1 MTETPPPV
9 LEIKGLVRRYATL
22 VALGELDLEVDEGEF
37 VALVGPNG
45 AGKSTLLAC
54 VAGLLE
60 PSEGE
65 VRVAGATAGSLPA
78 RAATSYLGDE
88 PVLYDDLSL
97 EEHLEYVARLHGL
110 EDWERP
116 AADLVT
122 RLGLDERVDDL
133 PAHFSKGM
141 RQKTSI
147 ALGLLRPFELLL
159 ADEPFDGLD
168 PPSREV
174 LTDLLTEAAA
184 SGAAVIVS
192 THRLDIAERASRCI
206 ALFDGKVTHD
216 GPADEATMHETPAL
230 TRVLRP
236 LSAIG
241 SQTYHIVGDARRPQ
255 ADVIGCVPPHCPPKQ
270 PARLVAGFVPH
281 PVEQA
286 LVIGVAVR
294 LEAQQQ
300 VWIGSIEPGRPAS
313 REGKDVLPDRFGKP
327 VDPEDLEELVF
338 QASLGRP
345 LARTTFGHQFGE
357 DGGSRHT
364 SAGNPLEQSLDRS
377 KGRRSCERPRHQSRR
392 RASSALCSSLQIELT
407 RQIEQGPRRGSDRN
421 HA

>member
-1 MTETPPPV
+1 MTTETPEIPESGEAHAPV
-9 LEIKGLVRRYATL
+9 LGVHGLIRRYATL
-22 VALGELDLEVDEGEF
+22 VALGELDLEIEPGEF

-60 PSEGE
+60 PTEGE
-65 VRVAGATAGSLPA
+65 VKILGYNAGSIPA

-116 AADLVT
+116 AADLVN

-147 ALGLLRPFELLL
+147 ALGLLRPFQLLL

-174 LTDLLTEAAA
+174 LTDLLTESAA

-216 GPADEATMHETPAL
+216 GPADEATMQKL
-230 TRVLRP
+230 
-236 LSAIG
+236 
-241 SQTYHIVGDARRPQ
+241 
-255 ADVIGCVPPHCPPKQ
+255 
-270 PARLVAGFVPH
+270 
-281 PVEQA
+281 
-286 LVIGVAVR
+286 
-294 LEAQQQ
+294 
-300 VWIGSIEPGRPAS
+300 
-313 REGKDVLPDRFGKP
+313 LP
-327 VDPEDLEELVF
+327 
-338 QASLGRP
+338 
-345 LARTTFGHQFGE
+345 
-357 DGGSRHT
+357 
-364 SAGNPLEQSLDRS
+364 
-377 KGRRSCERPRHQSRR
+377 
-392 RASSALCSSLQIELT
+392 
-407 RQIEQGPRRGSDRN
+407 
-421 HA
+421 

>member
-1 MTETPPPV
+1 MNEEHVPV
-9 LEIKGLVRRYATL
+9 LDVKGLVRRYATL
-22 VALGELDLEVDEGEF
+22 VALGQLDLEIEQGEF
-37 VALVGPNG
+37 IALVGPNG

-60 PSEGE
+60 PSDGE
-65 VRVAGATAGSLPA
+65 VKVLGYNAGSIPA

-122 RLGLDERVDDL
+122 RLGLEERVDDL

-147 ALGLLRPFELLL
+147 ALGLLRPFQLLL

-174 LTDLLTEAAA
+174 LTDLLTESAA

-216 GPADEATMHETPAL
+216 GPADEATMQKL
-230 TRVLRP
+230 
-236 LSAIG
+236 
-241 SQTYHIVGDARRPQ
+241 
-255 ADVIGCVPPHCPPKQ
+255 
-270 PARLVAGFVPH
+270 
-281 PVEQA
+281 
-286 LVIGVAVR
+286 
-294 LEAQQQ
+294 
-300 VWIGSIEPGRPAS
+300 
-313 REGKDVLPDRFGKP
+313 LP
-327 VDPEDLEELVF
+327 
-338 QASLGRP
+338 
-345 LARTTFGHQFGE
+345 
-357 DGGSRHT
+357 
-364 SAGNPLEQSLDRS
+364 
-377 KGRRSCERPRHQSRR
+377 
-392 RASSALCSSLQIELT
+392 
-407 RQIEQGPRRGSDRN
+407 
-421 HA
+421 

>member
-1 MTETPPPV
+1 MSEEHVPV
-9 LEIKGLVRRYATL
+9 LDVKGLVRRYATL
-22 VALGELDLEVDEGEF
+22 VALGELDLEIEEGEF
-37 VALVGPNG
+37 IALVGPNG

-65 VRVAGATAGSLPA
+65 VKVLGYNAGSIPA

-116 AADLVT
+116 AVDLVT
-122 RLGLDERVDDL
+122 RLGLEERVDDL

-147 ALGLLRPFELLL
+147 ALGLLRPFQLLL

-174 LTDLLTEAAA
+174 LTDLLAESAA

-206 ALFDGKVTHD
+206 ALFDGQVAHD
-216 GPADEATMHETPAL
+216 GPADEATMQKL
-230 TRVLRP
+230 
-236 LSAIG
+236 
-241 SQTYHIVGDARRPQ
+241 
-255 ADVIGCVPPHCPPKQ
+255 
-270 PARLVAGFVPH
+270 
-281 PVEQA
+281 
-286 LVIGVAVR
+286 
-294 LEAQQQ
+294 
-300 VWIGSIEPGRPAS
+300 
-313 REGKDVLPDRFGKP
+313 LP
-327 VDPEDLEELVF
+327 
-338 QASLGRP
+338 
-345 LARTTFGHQFGE
+345 
-357 DGGSRHT
+357 
-364 SAGNPLEQSLDRS
+364 
-377 KGRRSCERPRHQSRR
+377 
-392 RASSALCSSLQIELT
+392 
-407 RQIEQGPRRGSDRN
+407 
-421 HA
+421 

>member
-1 MTETPPPV
+1 MSDEERVPV
-9 LEIKGLVRRYATL
+9 LDIRGLVRRYATL
-22 VALGELDLEVDEGEF
+22 VALGELDLDIEAGEF
-37 VALVGPNG
+37 IALVGPNG

-65 VRVAGATAGSLPA
+65 VKVLGYNAGSIPA

-147 ALGLLRPFELLL
+147 ALGLLRPFQLLL

-168 PPSREV
+168 PPSREI
-174 LTDLLTEAAA
+174 LTDLLSEAAA

-206 ALFDGKVTHD
+206 ALFDGKITHD
-216 GPADEATMHETPAL
+216 GPADQETMQKL
-230 TRVLRP
+230 
-236 LSAIG
+236 
-241 SQTYHIVGDARRPQ
+241 
-255 ADVIGCVPPHCPPKQ
+255 
-270 PARLVAGFVPH
+270 
-281 PVEQA
+281 
-286 LVIGVAVR
+286 
-294 LEAQQQ
+294 
-300 VWIGSIEPGRPAS
+300 
-313 REGKDVLPDRFGKP
+313 LP
-327 VDPEDLEELVF
+327 
-338 QASLGRP
+338 
-345 LARTTFGHQFGE
+345 
-357 DGGSRHT
+357 
-364 SAGNPLEQSLDRS
+364 
-377 KGRRSCERPRHQSRR
+377 
-392 RASSALCSSLQIELT
+392 
-407 RQIEQGPRRGSDRN
+407 
-421 HA
+421 

>member
-1 MTETPPPV
+1 MSEEHVPV
-9 LEIKGLVRRYATL
+9 LDVKGLVRRYATL
-22 VALGELDLEVDEGEF
+22 VALGELDLEIEEGEF
-37 VALVGPNG
+37 IALVGPNG

-65 VRVAGATAGSLPA
+65 VRVLGYNAGSIPA

-110 EDWERP
+110 EAWERP

-122 RLGLDERVDDL
+122 RLGLEERVDDL

-147 ALGLLRPFELLL
+147 ALGLLRPFQLLL

-174 LTDLLTEAAA
+174 LTDLLTESAA

-206 ALFDGKVTHD
+206 ALFDGQVTHD
-216 GPADEATMHETPAL
+216 GPADEATMQKL
-230 TRVLRP
+230 
-236 LSAIG
+236 
-241 SQTYHIVGDARRPQ
+241 
-255 ADVIGCVPPHCPPKQ
+255 
-270 PARLVAGFVPH
+270 
-281 PVEQA
+281 
-286 LVIGVAVR
+286 
-294 LEAQQQ
+294 
-300 VWIGSIEPGRPAS
+300 
-313 REGKDVLPDRFGKP
+313 LP
-327 VDPEDLEELVF
+327 
-338 QASLGRP
+338 
-345 LARTTFGHQFGE
+345 
-357 DGGSRHT
+357 
-364 SAGNPLEQSLDRS
+364 
-377 KGRRSCERPRHQSRR
+377 
-392 RASSALCSSLQIELT
+392 
-407 RQIEQGPRRGSDRN
+407 
-421 HA
+421 

>member
-1 MTETPPPV
+1 VNEEHVPV
-9 LEIKGLVRRYATL
+9 LEVKGLVRRYATL
-22 VALGELDLEVDEGEF
+22 VALGELDLEIEEGEF

-65 VRVAGATAGSLPA
+65 VKILGYNAGSIPA

-122 RLGLDERVDDL
+122 RLGLEERVDHL

-147 ALGLLRPFELLL
+147 ALGLLRPFQLLL

-174 LTDLLTEAAA
+174 LSDLLAESAA

-206 ALFDGKVTHD
+206 ALFDGQVTHD
-216 GPADEATMHETPAL
+216 GPADEATMQKL
-230 TRVLRP
+230 
-236 LSAIG
+236 
-241 SQTYHIVGDARRPQ
+241 
-255 ADVIGCVPPHCPPKQ
+255 
-270 PARLVAGFVPH
+270 
-281 PVEQA
+281 
-286 LVIGVAVR
+286 
-294 LEAQQQ
+294 
-300 VWIGSIEPGRPAS
+300 
-313 REGKDVLPDRFGKP
+313 LP
-327 VDPEDLEELVF
+327 
-338 QASLGRP
+338 
-345 LARTTFGHQFGE
+345 
-357 DGGSRHT
+357 
-364 SAGNPLEQSLDRS
+364 
-377 KGRRSCERPRHQSRR
+377 
-392 RASSALCSSLQIELT
+392 
-407 RQIEQGPRRGSDRN
+407 
-421 HA
+421 

>member
-1 MTETPPPV
+1 VHGEPQPPV
-9 LEIKGLVRRYATL
+9 LQIKGLIRRYATL
-22 VALGELDLEVDEGEF
+22 TALGELDLEVDGGEF

-54 VAGLLE
+54 IAGLLE

-65 VRVAGATAGSLPA
+65 VRVDGAVAGSIPA

-97 EEHLEYVARLHGL
+97 EEHLEYVARLHGV
-110 EDWERP
+110 EDWELP

-147 ALGLLRPFELLL
+147 ALGLARPFQLLL

-192 THRLDIAERASRCI
+192 THRLDIAERASRAI
-206 ALFDGKVTHD
+206 SLFDGKITHD
-216 GPADEATMHETPAL
+216 GPADQATML
-230 TRVLRP
+230 KL
-236 LSAIG
+236 
-241 SQTYHIVGDARRPQ
+241 
-255 ADVIGCVPPHCPPKQ
+255 
-270 PARLVAGFVPH
+270 
-281 PVEQA
+281 
-286 LVIGVAVR
+286 
-294 LEAQQQ
+294 
-300 VWIGSIEPGRPAS
+300 
-313 REGKDVLPDRFGKP
+313 LP
-327 VDPEDLEELVF
+327 
-338 QASLGRP
+338 
-345 LARTTFGHQFGE
+345 
-357 DGGSRHT
+357 
-364 SAGNPLEQSLDRS
+364 
-377 KGRRSCERPRHQSRR
+377 
-392 RASSALCSSLQIELT
+392 
-407 RQIEQGPRRGSDRN
+407 
-421 HA
+421 

>member
-1 MTETPPPV
+1 MSEEHVPV
-9 LEIKGLVRRYATL
+9 LDVKGLVRRYATL
-22 VALGELDLEVDEGEF
+22 VALGELDLDIEEGEF
-37 VALVGPNG
+37 IALVGPNG

-65 VRVAGATAGSLPA
+65 VKVLGYNAGSIPA

-116 AADLVT
+116 AVDLVT
-122 RLGLDERVDDL
+122 RLGLEERVDDL

-147 ALGLLRPFELLL
+147 ALGLLRPFQLLL

-174 LTDLLTEAAA
+174 LTDLLAESAA

-216 GPADEATMHETPAL
+216 GPADEATMQKL
-230 TRVLRP
+230 
-236 LSAIG
+236 
-241 SQTYHIVGDARRPQ
+241 
-255 ADVIGCVPPHCPPKQ
+255 
-270 PARLVAGFVPH
+270 
-281 PVEQA
+281 
-286 LVIGVAVR
+286 
-294 LEAQQQ
+294 
-300 VWIGSIEPGRPAS
+300 
-313 REGKDVLPDRFGKP
+313 LP
-327 VDPEDLEELVF
+327 
-338 QASLGRP
+338 
-345 LARTTFGHQFGE
+345 
-357 DGGSRHT
+357 
-364 SAGNPLEQSLDRS
+364 
-377 KGRRSCERPRHQSRR
+377 
-392 RASSALCSSLQIELT
+392 
-407 RQIEQGPRRGSDRN
+407 
-421 HA
+421 

>member
-1 MTETPPPV
+1 MSEEHVPV
-9 LEIKGLVRRYATL
+9 LDVKGLVRRYATL
-22 VALGELDLEVDEGEF
+22 VALGELDLEITEGEF
-37 VALVGPNG
+37 IALVGPNG
-45 AGKSTLLAC
+45 AGKSTFLAC

-65 VRVAGATAGSLPA
+65 VKVLGYNAGSIPA

-122 RLGLDERVDDL
+122 RLGLEERVDDL

-147 ALGLLRPFELLL
+147 ALGLLRPFQLLL

-174 LTDLLTEAAA
+174 LTDLLTESAA

-206 ALFDGKVTHD
+206 ALFDGQVTHD
-216 GPADEATMHETPAL
+216 GPADEATMSKL
-230 TRVLRP
+230 
-236 LSAIG
+236 
-241 SQTYHIVGDARRPQ
+241 
-255 ADVIGCVPPHCPPKQ
+255 
-270 PARLVAGFVPH
+270 
-281 PVEQA
+281 
-286 LVIGVAVR
+286 
-294 LEAQQQ
+294 
-300 VWIGSIEPGRPAS
+300 
-313 REGKDVLPDRFGKP
+313 LP
-327 VDPEDLEELVF
+327 
-338 QASLGRP
+338 
-345 LARTTFGHQFGE
+345 
-357 DGGSRHT
+357 
-364 SAGNPLEQSLDRS
+364 
-377 KGRRSCERPRHQSRR
+377 
-392 RASSALCSSLQIELT
+392 
-407 RQIEQGPRRGSDRN
+407 
-421 HA
+421 

>member
-1 MTETPPPV
+1 MTSDESQPPV
-9 LEIKGLVRRYATL
+9 LEVNGLVRRYATL
-22 VALGELDLEVDEGEF
+22 VALGELDLEVEKGEF

-65 VRVAGATAGSLPA
+65 VRVAGAVAGSLPA

-110 EDWERP
+110 QDWERP

-147 ALGLLRPFELLL
+147 ALGLLRPFQLLL

-174 LTDLLTEAAA
+174 LSDLLTESAA

-216 GPADEATMHETPAL
+216 GPADEATMQKL
-230 TRVLRP
+230 
-236 LSAIG
+236 
-241 SQTYHIVGDARRPQ
+241 
-255 ADVIGCVPPHCPPKQ
+255 
-270 PARLVAGFVPH
+270 
-281 PVEQA
+281 
-286 LVIGVAVR
+286 
-294 LEAQQQ
+294 
-300 VWIGSIEPGRPAS
+300 
-313 REGKDVLPDRFGKP
+313 LP
-327 VDPEDLEELVF
+327 
-338 QASLGRP
+338 
-345 LARTTFGHQFGE
+345 
-357 DGGSRHT
+357 
-364 SAGNPLEQSLDRS
+364 
-377 KGRRSCERPRHQSRR
+377 
-392 RASSALCSSLQIELT
+392 
-407 RQIEQGPRRGSDRN
+407 
-421 HA
+421 

>member
-1 MTETPPPV
+1 MSEEHVPV
-9 LEIKGLVRRYATL
+9 LDVKGLVRRYATL
-22 VALGELDLEVDEGEF
+22 VALGELDLEIEEGE
-37 VALVGPNG
+37 VIALVGPNG

-65 VRVAGATAGSLPA
+65 VKVLGYNAGSIPA

-116 AADLVT
+116 AVDLVT
-122 RLGLDERVDDL
+122 RLGLEERVDDL

-147 ALGLLRPFELLL
+147 ALGLLRPFQLLL

-174 LTDLLTEAAA
+174 LTDLLAESAA

-216 GPADEATMHETPAL
+216 GPADEATMQKL
-230 TRVLRP
+230 
-236 LSAIG
+236 
-241 SQTYHIVGDARRPQ
+241 
-255 ADVIGCVPPHCPPKQ
+255 
-270 PARLVAGFVPH
+270 
-281 PVEQA
+281 
-286 LVIGVAVR
+286 
-294 LEAQQQ
+294 
-300 VWIGSIEPGRPAS
+300 
-313 REGKDVLPDRFGKP
+313 LP
-327 VDPEDLEELVF
+327 
-338 QASLGRP
+338 
-345 LARTTFGHQFGE
+345 
-357 DGGSRHT
+357 
-364 SAGNPLEQSLDRS
+364 
-377 KGRRSCERPRHQSRR
+377 
-392 RASSALCSSLQIELT
+392 
-407 RQIEQGPRRGSDRN
+407 
-421 HA
+421 

>member
-1 MTETPPPV
+1 MNDERPPV
-9 LEIKGLVRRYATL
+9 LDVKGLVRRYATL
-22 VALGELDLEVDEGEF
+22 VALGEVDLEIEPGEF
-37 VALVGPNG
+37 IALVGPNG

-65 VRVAGATAGSLPA
+65 VRVLGYNAGSIPA

-116 AADLVT
+116 GADLVT
-122 RLGLDERVDDL
+122 RLGLEERVDDL

-147 ALGLLRPFELLL
+147 ALGLLRPFQLLL

-174 LTDLLTEAAA
+174 LTDLLTESAA

-206 ALFDGKVTHD
+206 ALFDGKITHD
-216 GPADEATMHETPAL
+216 GPADGATMSKL
-230 TRVLRP
+230 
-236 LSAIG
+236 
-241 SQTYHIVGDARRPQ
+241 
-255 ADVIGCVPPHCPPKQ
+255 
-270 PARLVAGFVPH
+270 
-281 PVEQA
+281 
-286 LVIGVAVR
+286 
-294 LEAQQQ
+294 
-300 VWIGSIEPGRPAS
+300 
-313 REGKDVLPDRFGKP
+313 LP
-327 VDPEDLEELVF
+327 
-338 QASLGRP
+338 
-345 LARTTFGHQFGE
+345 
-357 DGGSRHT
+357 
-364 SAGNPLEQSLDRS
+364 
-377 KGRRSCERPRHQSRR
+377 
-392 RASSALCSSLQIELT
+392 
-407 RQIEQGPRRGSDRN
+407 
-421 HA
+421 

>member
-1 MTETPPPV
+1 MSEEHVPV
-9 LEIKGLVRRYATL
+9 LDVKGLVRRYATL
-22 VALGELDLEVDEGEF
+22 VALGELDLEIEEGEF
-37 VALVGPNG
+37 IALVGPNG

-65 VRVAGATAGSLPA
+65 VRVLGYNAGSIPA

-110 EDWERP
+110 EAWERP

-122 RLGLDERVDDL
+122 RLGLEERVDDL

-147 ALGLLRPFELLL
+147 ALGLLRPFQLLL

-174 LTDLLTEAAA
+174 LTDLLTESAA

-216 GPADEATMHETPAL
+216 GPADEATMQKL
-230 TRVLRP
+230 
-236 LSAIG
+236 
-241 SQTYHIVGDARRPQ
+241 
-255 ADVIGCVPPHCPPKQ
+255 
-270 PARLVAGFVPH
+270 
-281 PVEQA
+281 
-286 LVIGVAVR
+286 
-294 LEAQQQ
+294 
-300 VWIGSIEPGRPAS
+300 
-313 REGKDVLPDRFGKP
+313 LP
-327 VDPEDLEELVF
+327 
-338 QASLGRP
+338 
-345 LARTTFGHQFGE
+345 
-357 DGGSRHT
+357 
-364 SAGNPLEQSLDRS
+364 
-377 KGRRSCERPRHQSRR
+377 
-392 RASSALCSSLQIELT
+392 
-407 RQIEQGPRRGSDRN
+407 
-421 HA
+421 

>member
-1 MTETPPPV
+1 MNEERAPV
-9 LEIKGLVRRYATL
+9 LDVRGLVRRYATL
-22 VALGELDLEVDEGEF
+22 VALGELDLEIGEGEF
-37 VALVGPNG
+37 IALVGPNG

-65 VRVAGATAGSLPA
+65 VKVLGYNAGSIPA

-116 AADLVT
+116 AADLVH
-122 RLGLDERVDDL
+122 RLGLEERVDDL

-147 ALGLLRPFELLL
+147 ALGLLRPFQLLL

-174 LTDLLTEAAA
+174 LTDLLTESAA

-206 ALFDGKVTHD
+206 ALFDGRVAHD
-216 GPADEATMHETPAL
+216 GPADEATMQKL
-230 TRVLRP
+230 
-236 LSAIG
+236 
-241 SQTYHIVGDARRPQ
+241 
-255 ADVIGCVPPHCPPKQ
+255 
-270 PARLVAGFVPH
+270 
-281 PVEQA
+281 
-286 LVIGVAVR
+286 
-294 LEAQQQ
+294 
-300 VWIGSIEPGRPAS
+300 
-313 REGKDVLPDRFGKP
+313 LP
-327 VDPEDLEELVF
+327 
-338 QASLGRP
+338 
-345 LARTTFGHQFGE
+345 
-357 DGGSRHT
+357 
-364 SAGNPLEQSLDRS
+364 
-377 KGRRSCERPRHQSRR
+377 
-392 RASSALCSSLQIELT
+392 
-407 RQIEQGPRRGSDRN
+407 
-421 HA
+421 

>member
-1 MTETPPPV
+1 MSEEHVPV
-9 LEIKGLVRRYATL
+9 LDVKGLVRRYATL
-22 VALGELDLEVDEGEF
+22 VALGELDLEIEEGEF
-37 VALVGPNG
+37 IALVGPNG

-65 VRVAGATAGSLPA
+65 VRVLGYNAGSIPA

-110 EDWERP
+110 EAWERP

-122 RLGLDERVDDL
+122 RLGLEERVDDL

-147 ALGLLRPFELLL
+147 ALGLLRPFQLLL

-174 LTDLLTEAAA
+174 LTDLLAESAA

-206 ALFDGKVTHD
+206 ALFDGQITHD
-216 GPADEATMHETPAL
+216 GPADEATMQKL
-230 TRVLRP
+230 
-236 LSAIG
+236 
-241 SQTYHIVGDARRPQ
+241 
-255 ADVIGCVPPHCPPKQ
+255 
-270 PARLVAGFVPH
+270 
-281 PVEQA
+281 
-286 LVIGVAVR
+286 
-294 LEAQQQ
+294 
-300 VWIGSIEPGRPAS
+300 
-313 REGKDVLPDRFGKP
+313 LP
-327 VDPEDLEELVF
+327 
-338 QASLGRP
+338 
-345 LARTTFGHQFGE
+345 
-357 DGGSRHT
+357 
-364 SAGNPLEQSLDRS
+364 
-377 KGRRSCERPRHQSRR
+377 
-392 RASSALCSSLQIELT
+392 
-407 RQIEQGPRRGSDRN
+407 
-421 HA
+421 

>member
-1 MTETPPPV
+1 MSEKHQPV
-9 LEIKGLVRRYATL
+9 LRIKGLIRRYATL
-22 VALGELDLEVDEGEF
+22 VALGTIDLEIEEGEF
-37 VALVGPNG
+37 VCLVGPNG

-65 VRVAGATAGSLPA
+65 VRVGGAIAGSLPA
-78 RAATSYLGDE
+78 RAVTSYLGDE

-97 EEHLEYVARLHGL
+97 EEHLEYTSRLHGL

-147 ALGLLRPFELLL
+147 ALGLLRPFHLLL

-206 ALFDGKVTHD
+206 ALFDGRITHD
-216 GPADEATMHETPAL
+216 GPADAATMSKL
-230 TRVLRP
+230 
-236 LSAIG
+236 
-241 SQTYHIVGDARRPQ
+241 
-255 ADVIGCVPPHCPPKQ
+255 
-270 PARLVAGFVPH
+270 
-281 PVEQA
+281 
-286 LVIGVAVR
+286 
-294 LEAQQQ
+294 
-300 VWIGSIEPGRPAS
+300 
-313 REGKDVLPDRFGKP
+313 LP
-327 VDPEDLEELVF
+327 
-338 QASLGRP
+338 
-345 LARTTFGHQFGE
+345 
-357 DGGSRHT
+357 
-364 SAGNPLEQSLDRS
+364 
-377 KGRRSCERPRHQSRR
+377 
-392 RASSALCSSLQIELT
+392 
-407 RQIEQGPRRGSDRN
+407 
-421 HA
+421 

>member
-1 MTETPPPV
+1 MNEERPPV
-9 LEIKGLVRRYATL
+9 LDVKGLVRRYATL
-22 VALGELDLEVDEGEF
+22 VALGELDLEIGEGEF
-37 VALVGPNG
+37 IALVGPNG

-65 VRVAGATAGSLPA
+65 VKVLGYNAGSIPA

-116 AADLVT
+116 AADLVH
-122 RLGLDERVDDL
+122 RLGLEERVDDL

-147 ALGLLRPFELLL
+147 ALGLLRPFQLLL

-174 LTDLLTEAAA
+174 LTDLLTESAA

-206 ALFDGKVTHD
+206 ALFDGRVTHD
-216 GPADEATMHETPAL
+216 GPADEATMQKL
-230 TRVLRP
+230 
-236 LSAIG
+236 
-241 SQTYHIVGDARRPQ
+241 
-255 ADVIGCVPPHCPPKQ
+255 
-270 PARLVAGFVPH
+270 
-281 PVEQA
+281 
-286 LVIGVAVR
+286 
-294 LEAQQQ
+294 
-300 VWIGSIEPGRPAS
+300 
-313 REGKDVLPDRFGKP
+313 LP
-327 VDPEDLEELVF
+327 
-338 QASLGRP
+338 
-345 LARTTFGHQFGE
+345 
-357 DGGSRHT
+357 
-364 SAGNPLEQSLDRS
+364 
-377 KGRRSCERPRHQSRR
+377 
-392 RASSALCSSLQIELT
+392 
-407 RQIEQGPRRGSDRN
+407 
-421 HA
+421 

>member
-1 MTETPPPV
+1 MNEEHVPV
-9 LEIKGLVRRYATL
+9 LDVKRLVRRYATL
-22 VALGELDLEVDEGEF
+22 VALGQLDLEIEQGEF
-37 VALVGPNG
+37 IALVGPNG

-60 PSEGE
+60 PSDGE
-65 VRVAGATAGSLPA
+65 VKVLGYNAGSIPA

-122 RLGLDERVDDL
+122 RLGLEERVDDL

-147 ALGLLRPFELLL
+147 ALGLLRPFQLLL

-174 LTDLLTEAAA
+174 LTDLLTESAA

-206 ALFDGKVTHD
+206 ALFDGQVTHD
-216 GPADEATMHETPAL
+216 GPADEATMQKL
-230 TRVLRP
+230 
-236 LSAIG
+236 
-241 SQTYHIVGDARRPQ
+241 
-255 ADVIGCVPPHCPPKQ
+255 
-270 PARLVAGFVPH
+270 
-281 PVEQA
+281 
-286 LVIGVAVR
+286 
-294 LEAQQQ
+294 
-300 VWIGSIEPGRPAS
+300 
-313 REGKDVLPDRFGKP
+313 LP
-327 VDPEDLEELVF
+327 
-338 QASLGRP
+338 
-345 LARTTFGHQFGE
+345 
-357 DGGSRHT
+357 
-364 SAGNPLEQSLDRS
+364 
-377 KGRRSCERPRHQSRR
+377 
-392 RASSALCSSLQIELT
+392 
-407 RQIEQGPRRGSDRN
+407 
-421 HA
+421 

>member
-1 MTETPPPV
+1 MTDERVPV
-9 LEIKGLVRRYATL
+9 LDVRGLVRRYATL
-22 VALGELDLEVDEGEF
+22 VALGELDLEIAEGEF
-37 VALVGPNG
+37 IALVGPNG

-65 VRVAGATAGSLPA
+65 VKVLGYNAGSIPA

-116 AADLVT
+116 AADLVN
-122 RLGLDERVDDL
+122 RLGLEERVDDL

-147 ALGLLRPFELLL
+147 ALGLLRPFQLLL

-174 LTDLLTEAAA
+174 LTDLLTESAA

-216 GPADEATMHETPAL
+216 GPADEATMQKL
-230 TRVLRP
+230 
-236 LSAIG
+236 
-241 SQTYHIVGDARRPQ
+241 
-255 ADVIGCVPPHCPPKQ
+255 
-270 PARLVAGFVPH
+270 
-281 PVEQA
+281 
-286 LVIGVAVR
+286 
-294 LEAQQQ
+294 
-300 VWIGSIEPGRPAS
+300 
-313 REGKDVLPDRFGKP
+313 LP
-327 VDPEDLEELVF
+327 
-338 QASLGRP
+338 
-345 LARTTFGHQFGE
+345 
-357 DGGSRHT
+357 
-364 SAGNPLEQSLDRS
+364 
-377 KGRRSCERPRHQSRR
+377 
-392 RASSALCSSLQIELT
+392 
-407 RQIEQGPRRGSDRN
+407 
-421 HA
+421 

>member
-1 MTETPPPV
+1 MNEEHVPV
-9 LEIKGLVRRYATL
+9 LDVKGLVRRYATL
-22 VALGELDLEVDEGEF
+22 VALGELDLGIEEGEF
-37 VALVGPNG
+37 IALVGPNG

-60 PSEGE
+60 PSEGQ
-65 VRVAGATAGSLPA
+65 VKILGYNAGSIPA

-122 RLGLDERVDDL
+122 RLGLEERVDDL

-147 ALGLLRPFELLL
+147 ALGLLRPFQLLL

-174 LTDLLTEAAA
+174 LSDLLDESAA

-216 GPADEATMHETPAL
+216 GPADEATMQKL
-230 TRVLRP
+230 
-236 LSAIG
+236 
-241 SQTYHIVGDARRPQ
+241 
-255 ADVIGCVPPHCPPKQ
+255 
-270 PARLVAGFVPH
+270 
-281 PVEQA
+281 
-286 LVIGVAVR
+286 
-294 LEAQQQ
+294 
-300 VWIGSIEPGRPAS
+300 
-313 REGKDVLPDRFGKP
+313 LP
-327 VDPEDLEELVF
+327 
-338 QASLGRP
+338 
-345 LARTTFGHQFGE
+345 
-357 DGGSRHT
+357 
-364 SAGNPLEQSLDRS
+364 
-377 KGRRSCERPRHQSRR
+377 
-392 RASSALCSSLQIELT
+392 
-407 RQIEQGPRRGSDRN
+407 
-421 HA
+421 

>member
-1 MTETPPPV
+1 MTTETPQTPGNAEEQVPV
-9 LEIKGLVRRYATL
+9 LDVKGLVRRYATL
-22 VALGELDLEVDEGEF
+22 VALGELDLEIDEGEF

-60 PSEGE
+60 PTEGE
-65 VRVAGATAGSLPA
+65 VKILGYNAGSIPA

-147 ALGLLRPFELLL
+147 ALGLLRPFQLLL

-174 LTDLLTEAAA
+174 LTDLLSEAAA

-192 THRLDIAERASRCI
+192 THRLDIAERASRAI

-216 GPADEATMHETPAL
+216 GPADEATMQKL
-230 TRVLRP
+230 
-236 LSAIG
+236 
-241 SQTYHIVGDARRPQ
+241 
-255 ADVIGCVPPHCPPKQ
+255 
-270 PARLVAGFVPH
+270 
-281 PVEQA
+281 
-286 LVIGVAVR
+286 
-294 LEAQQQ
+294 
-300 VWIGSIEPGRPAS
+300 
-313 REGKDVLPDRFGKP
+313 LP
-327 VDPEDLEELVF
+327 
-338 QASLGRP
+338 
-345 LARTTFGHQFGE
+345 
-357 DGGSRHT
+357 
-364 SAGNPLEQSLDRS
+364 
-377 KGRRSCERPRHQSRR
+377 
-392 RASSALCSSLQIELT
+392 
-407 RQIEQGPRRGSDRN
+407 
-421 HA
+421 

>member
-1 MTETPPPV
+1 MTTEISQFPGSDEERPPV
-9 LEIKGLVRRYATL
+9 LDVRGLVRRYATL
-22 VALGELDLEVDEGEF
+22 VALGEVDLEIEGGEF
-37 VALVGPNG
+37 VCLVGPNG

-65 VRVAGATAGSLPA
+65 VKILGYNAGSIPA

-147 ALGLLRPFELLL
+147 VLGLLRPFQLLL

-174 LTDLLTEAAA
+174 LTDLLTESAA

-206 ALFDGKVTHD
+206 ALFDGKVAHD
-216 GPADEATMHETPAL
+216 GPADEETVSKL
-230 TRVLRP
+230 
-236 LSAIG
+236 
-241 SQTYHIVGDARRPQ
+241 
-255 ADVIGCVPPHCPPKQ
+255 
-270 PARLVAGFVPH
+270 
-281 PVEQA
+281 
-286 LVIGVAVR
+286 
-294 LEAQQQ
+294 
-300 VWIGSIEPGRPAS
+300 
-313 REGKDVLPDRFGKP
+313 LP
-327 VDPEDLEELVF
+327 
-338 QASLGRP
+338 
-345 LARTTFGHQFGE
+345 
-357 DGGSRHT
+357 
-364 SAGNPLEQSLDRS
+364 
-377 KGRRSCERPRHQSRR
+377 
-392 RASSALCSSLQIELT
+392 
-407 RQIEQGPRRGSDRN
+407 
-421 HA
+421 

>member
-1 MTETPPPV
+1 MSEEHVPV
-9 LEIKGLVRRYATL
+9 LDVKGLVRRYATL
-22 VALGELDLEVDEGEF
+22 VALGELDLEIEEGEF
-37 VALVGPNG
+37 IALVGPNG

-65 VRVAGATAGSLPA
+65 VRVLGYNAGSIPA

-110 EDWERP
+110 EAWERP

-122 RLGLDERVDDL
+122 RLGLEERVDDL

-147 ALGLLRPFELLL
+147 ALGLLRPFQLML

-174 LTDLLTEAAA
+174 LTDLLSESAA

-206 ALFDGKVTHD
+206 ALFDGQVTHD
-216 GPADEATMHETPAL
+216 GPADEATMQKL
-230 TRVLRP
+230 
-236 LSAIG
+236 
-241 SQTYHIVGDARRPQ
+241 
-255 ADVIGCVPPHCPPKQ
+255 
-270 PARLVAGFVPH
+270 
-281 PVEQA
+281 
-286 LVIGVAVR
+286 
-294 LEAQQQ
+294 
-300 VWIGSIEPGRPAS
+300 
-313 REGKDVLPDRFGKP
+313 LP
-327 VDPEDLEELVF
+327 
-338 QASLGRP
+338 
-345 LARTTFGHQFGE
+345 
-357 DGGSRHT
+357 
-364 SAGNPLEQSLDRS
+364 
-377 KGRRSCERPRHQSRR
+377 
-392 RASSALCSSLQIELT
+392 
-407 RQIEQGPRRGSDRN
+407 
-421 HA
+421 